1 MASIF
6 DVANPVVARSAS
18 DQAAELIRDAI
29 TDGRLEPGARLK
41 EERLAG
47 DLGLSRT
54 PVREALQR
62 LSTEGLVE
70 IVPNRGAFVRSYD
83 PGELEELYDMR
94 ALLEGHAA
102 SLAATRISVEQLDLL
117 RASCE
122 RFEAL
127 GAESPVEALVLEN
140 GRFHETILE
149 AAGSELL
156 AGMIQQVIKLPLV
169 YRSYVWYSPDQKRT
183 SERDHRRL
191 VDSFERRDPHAAEA
205 IMREHVLGAR
215 DVLLAHLRSWHTDS
229 E

>member
-1 MASIF
+1 VASIF
-6 DVANPVVARSAS
+6 EAAKPMVVRNAS
-18 DQAAELIRDAI
+18 DHAAELIRDAI

-41 EERLAG
+41 EEQLAR

-62 LSTEGLVE
+62 LSNEGLVE
-70 IVPNRGAFVRSYD
+70 IVPNRGAFVRSYEPD
-83 PGELEELYDMR
+83 DLDELYDLR

-102 SLAATRISVEQLDLL
+102 ARAASRITADQLATL
-117 RASCE
+117 RASCD

-127 GAESPVEALVLEN
+127 GAGSPVEALVLEN
-140 GRFHETILE
+140 GHFHDTILE

-156 AGMIQQVIKLPLV
+156 AGMIQQVFKLPLV

-191 VDSFERRDPHAAEA
+191 VQSFEQRDAEAAQA
-205 IMREHVLGAR
+205 IMRDHVLGAR
-215 DVLLAHLRSWHTDS
+215 DVLLAHLRSWHA
-229 E
+229 EQ